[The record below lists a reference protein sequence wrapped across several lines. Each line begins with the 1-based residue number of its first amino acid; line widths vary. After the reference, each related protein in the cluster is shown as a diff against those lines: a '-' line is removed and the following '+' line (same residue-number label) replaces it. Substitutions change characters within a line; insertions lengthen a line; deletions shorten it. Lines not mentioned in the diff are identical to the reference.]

1 MTSKKSSC
9 GCLPILGI
17 GIALAFGGLYLFNG
31 KELTPLEGAEVIPQE
46 AIVSGYISTESE
58 AWAELEEIG
67 IPESINDTLEQIK
80 SEFIANSNL
89 IYQKDIKPWLG
100 GAMFAMLPDQDKDD
114 LLVIFGVKNK
124 LKAYNFLQK
133 LEKQEKQPIEK
144 IDYQGIT
151 IFENTNLQKDF
162 SYAALIDNKI
172 ILAMEYQ
179 TIKQAI
185 DAYQNKS
192 SLANLDNTKKI
203 FSRQINIKDP
213 LAQIYLTN
221 YGELLKNLAPPMM
234 PWGIN
239 PPIINQL
246 EPIVIAIDTKEQ
258 ALHFQSVFNYDYHK
272 KDLYFSSERNDLLE
286 QFPENTIAVISGQKI
301 NQIWSTAESLGISSY
316 SQQMIWL
323 LTSATSLDLNEDIFG
338 WMDSDFAIGIIPTN
352 TAMIPGLDLG
362 LGVAIAIETSD
373 PNIAQN
379 SLDKIENVIQQNSSI
394 TPSQATR
401 EGKTITEWHI
411 PSSNFMWSYN
421 WIDNNSLFF
430 SFGDSVV
437 NTIEEVN
444 TTSIN
449 KTTNFE
455 AIADELP
462 PSNLGSLYLNM
473 SSISEIVN
481 RLSFEAKS
489 NISPEMSEFLNYIEG
504 IGATVS
510 IPNKSQSQFDL
521 LVRFK

>member
-1 MTSKKSSC
+1 MTSKKYGC
-9 GCLPILGI
+9 GCLPILGL
-17 GIALAFGGLYLFNG
+17 GIALTFAGLYFFNG
-31 KELTPLEGAEVIPQE
+31 KELTPLEGE
-46 AIVSGYISTESE
+46 
-58 AWAELEEIG
+58 
-67 IPESINDTLEQIK
+67 
-80 SEFIANSNL
+80 
-89 IYQKDIKPWLG
+89 DIKPWLG
-100 GAMFAMLPDQDKDD
+100 GAMFAMLPNQDKDD
-114 LLVIFGVKNK
+114 LLIVFGVKNK

-172 ILAMEYQ
+172 ILAREYQ

-192 SLANLDNTKKI
+192 SLANLDNTKQI

-258 ALHFQSVFNYDYHK
+258 ALHFQSVFNYNYHK
-272 KDLYFSSERNDLLE
+272 KDLYLSSERSDLLE

-362 LGVAIAIETSD
+362 LGAAIAIETSD

-379 SLDKIENVIQQNSSI
+379 SLDKIENVIQQNSPI
-394 TPSQATR
+394 TPSQAIR
-401 EGKTITEWHI
+401 KGKTISEWHI
-411 PSSNFMWSYN
+411 PSSNFTWSYN

-430 SFGDSVV
+430 SLGDSVI
-437 NTIEEVN
+437 NTIEEPN
-444 TTSIN
+444 NTSIN
-449 KTTNFE
+449 KTANFE

-462 PSNLGSLYLNM
+462 KNNLGFLYLNM
-473 SSISEIVN
+473 SSVSEIIN
-481 RLSFEAKS
+481 RLPFEAKS
-489 NISPEMSEFLNYIEG
+489 DISPEVIELLNSMSG
-504 IGATVS
+504 IGATAT